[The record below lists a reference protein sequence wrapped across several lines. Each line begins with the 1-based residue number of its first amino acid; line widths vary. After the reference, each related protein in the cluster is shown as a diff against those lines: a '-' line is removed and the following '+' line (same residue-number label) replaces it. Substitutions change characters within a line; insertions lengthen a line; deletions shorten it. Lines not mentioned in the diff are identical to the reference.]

1 MILLLLDSGIRISDG
16 VVMKPDRIRSGKLLL
31 HTQKTGTPVWCP
43 LKPHVLDALKD
54 SDEADPYYFWCG
66 NGTVCIGSCFTR

>member
-1 MILLLLDSGIRISDG
+1 MILLLFHSGIRISDG

-43 LKPHVLDALKD
+43 LMPHVLDALKAC
-54 SDEADPYYFWCG
+54 DEGDPYYFWSG
-66 NGTVCIGSCFTR
+66 NGTVCIGSWFTR